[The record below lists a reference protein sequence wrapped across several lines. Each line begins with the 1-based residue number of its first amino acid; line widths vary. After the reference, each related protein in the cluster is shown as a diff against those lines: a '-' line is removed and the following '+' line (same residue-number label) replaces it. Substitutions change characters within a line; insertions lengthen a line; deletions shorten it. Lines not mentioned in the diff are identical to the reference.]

1 MKALNGITL
10 KYKGVKRDNYMSLSD
25 ISQDLT
31 TDSLIDVL
39 KTQKTLKGQMVIMKE
54 IEKRC
59 ELSDDLYFDLL
70 EGCNGI

>member
-1 MKALNGITL
+1 MKTLNGITL
-10 KYKGVKRDNYMSLSD
+10 KYKGVKRNNYMSLSD

-31 TDSLIDVL
+31 TDSLIYVL
-39 KTQKTLKGQMVIMKE
+39 KTQKTLKSQMVIMKE